1 MVCKEFNLNAFSK
14 VLDGN
19 EEFIENFL
27 EKFSYFYTDI
37 QDIEEYVEEQYTP
50 EPQENFEDLKNDS
63 FLTSKVVLDE
73 LDEERNHNF
82 LDILVKENKDVN
94 IIH

>member
-37 QDIEEYVEEQYTP
+37 QDIEEYVEE
-50 EPQENFEDLKNDS
+50 
-63 FLTSKVVLDE
+63 
-73 LDEERNHNF
+73 
-82 LDILVKENKDVN
+82 
-94 IIH
+94 